1 MLKNMLMRISKMIK
15 SQIKNKMDK
24 CLIELSWHKKANLP
38 TNQIENE
45 INQLNQVFKEYTY
58 ESSFKKEV

>member
-1 MLKNMLMRISKMIK
+1 MLMRISKMIK

-24 CLIELSWHKKANLP
+24 CLIELNWYKKVNLP